1 MLCYSILGVF
11 EKTGFFAPTIL
22 KKEAGIPMLK
32 ALIVVLMLAVMASLF
47 SGLFFLIKDGG
58 KSNRVVN
65 SLAVR
70 VALSIILLVVILIAL
85 WQGSLTLN
93 PTP

>member
-1 MLCYSILGVF
+1 
-11 EKTGFFAPTIL
+11 
-22 KKEAGIPMLK
+22 MLK
-32 ALIVVLMLAVMASLF
+32 VLIVVLMLAVIVSLF
-47 SGLFFLIKDGG
+47 SGLVFLIKDDG

-70 VALSIILLVVILIAL
+70 VGLSLLLLILILVAL
-85 WQGSLTLN
+85 WHGDLTLN

>member
-1 MLCYSILGVF
+1 
-11 EKTGFFAPTIL
+11 
-22 KKEAGIPMLK
+22 MLK
-32 ALIVVLMLAVMASLF
+32 VVVVILMLAVICSLF

-58 KSNRVVN
+58 KTNRVVN

-70 VALSIILLVVILIAL
+70 VALSVLLLLVIVISL
-85 WQGSLTLN
+85 WQGSLVLN

>member
-1 MLCYSILGVF
+1 
-11 EKTGFFAPTIL
+11 
-22 KKEAGIPMLK
+22 MLK

>member
-1 MLCYSILGVF
+1 
-11 EKTGFFAPTIL
+11 
-22 KKEAGIPMLK
+22 MLK
-32 ALIVVLMLAVMASLF
+32 AVIIFLMLAVVASLF

-58 KSNRVVN
+58 KTNRVVN

-70 VALSIILLVVILIAL
+70 VTLSILLLAVILLAL
-85 WQGSLTLN
+85 WQGSLTLH

>member
-1 MLCYSILGVF
+1 MWQQP
-11 EKTGFFAPTIL
+11 EQKTREIF
-22 KKEAGIPMLK
+22 MLK
-32 ALIVVLMLAVMASLF
+32 ALIIFLMLAVIVSLF

-58 KSNRVVN
+58 KTDRVVN

-70 VALSIILLVVILIAL
+70 VTLSVLLLVVIILSI
-85 WQGSLTLN
+85 WQGSLTLH

>member
-1 MLCYSILGVF
+1 
-11 EKTGFFAPTIL
+11 
-22 KKEAGIPMLK
+22 MLK
-32 ALIVVLMLAVMASLF
+32 AVIVFLLLAVVASLF

-58 KSNRVVN
+58 KTRRVVN

-70 VALSIILLVVILIAL
+70 VLLSILLLVIILIAL
-85 WQGSLTLN
+85 WQGSLTMN